1 MVEECRGFRAIMDH
15 KEGEE
20 GLLFGRA
27 WERRVRERE
36 GVEGVKMRVRVCLG
50 PFIV

>member
-1 MVEECRGFRAIMDH
+1 MDK

-27 WERRVRERE
+27 WERERE

-50 PFIV
+50 AFIV